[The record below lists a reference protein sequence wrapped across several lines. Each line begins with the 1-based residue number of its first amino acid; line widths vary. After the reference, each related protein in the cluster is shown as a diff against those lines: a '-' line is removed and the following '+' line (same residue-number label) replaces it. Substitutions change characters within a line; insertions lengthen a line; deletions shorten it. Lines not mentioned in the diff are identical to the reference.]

1 VTGTTGALDRILGA
15 LAESPSQHRPIA
27 LGWATVDFDRAAA
40 ELASELGFAVAEFL
54 PTPDSIVLGARCRVA
69 GAVLPGGTR
78 LAILEP
84 RTEGRLA
91 AALARHG
98 EGPLVTWAR
107 SSDGP
112 GRRPATVRAGP
123 FGPERLQP
131 GGPPQGPF
139 LILIEDGPGTI
150 HT

>member
-1 VTGTTGALDRILGA
+1 MTGIDALDRILGA
-15 LAESPSQHRPIA
+15 LAESPSQQRALA
-27 LGWATVDFDRAAA
+27 LGWATVDLDRAAG
-40 ELASELGFAVAEFL
+40 ELASELGFDVAAFL
-54 PTPDSIVLGARCRVA
+54 PAPDSIVLGARCRVV
-69 GAVLPGGTR
+69 GGVPPGGAR

-107 SSDGP
+107 WSDAP
-112 GRRPATVRAGP
+112 RRLSATVRPGP

-131 GGPPQGPF
+131 GGPLQGPF
-139 LILIEDGPGTI
+139 LLLIEDEPGTI
-150 HT
+150 PT

>member
-1 VTGTTGALDRILGA
+1 VTGTGALDRILGA
-15 LAESPSQHRPIA
+15 LVEGPGRPGPIVQ
-27 LGWATVDFDRAAA
+27 GWATVDLDRAAA
-40 ELASELGFAVAEFL
+40 DLASELGCDVAEFL
-54 PTPDSIVLGARCRVA
+54 PAPDSIVLGARCRVA
-69 GAVLPGGTR
+69 DGVLPGGTR

-98 EGPLVTWAR
+98 EGPLVAWAR
-107 SSDGP
+107 SSDAP
-112 GRRPATVRAGP
+112 TRRPATVRHGP

-139 LILIEDGPGTI
+139 LLLIEDEPGTI